1 MRLPPSA
8 LHGALS
14 LARMCGM
21 FAEVCREAVVACPLR
36 QYGCLEMLPR
46 RNIAQHLPVCAASGV
61 LVSGVA
67 AASPVARLC
76 IRVSVLACAWHP
88 LVIARVSEQLVTL
101 SVPFLPP
108 VARKAL
114 VWHNLAPPEKVSP

>member
-1 MRLPPSA
+1 
-8 LHGALS
+8 
-14 LARMCGM
+14 M

-76 IRVSVLACAWHP
+76 IRVSVLASAWPASRADPSWAHTHVRSP
-88 LVIARVSEQLVTL
+88 AVLLRPAQARREFWSWIL
-101 SVPFLPP
+101 
-108 VARKAL
+108 
-114 VWHNLAPPEKVSP
+114 